1 MSGRWRAWARLLGG
15 AAILAVL
22 VWSLGAGPFV
32 RGVRTVDA
40 WSLAA
45 ATGIGAVTTVCCA
58 WRWSLVARG
67 LGVAVPLRP
76 AIAAYYRSQ
85 FLNTTLPGGVLGDL
99 HRGMAAGRNAGSV
112 GRGLRAVGWERAAG
126 QVVQVALAAVALLIL
141 PSPVRSAMP
150 AVLALAVLALAVL
163 AVAALAVGVLGLRA
177 ESLALAPRR
186 PLSRLLGR
194 PHGRPSRWERTVRAA
209 GADLRDGVLA
219 RRAWPGILATSVV
232 VVAGH
237 AATFLV
243 AGRATGVTAPPA
255 RMLPLALLI
264 LLAMAIPANVGG
276 WGPREGVAAWAFG
289 AAGLGAAQG
298 LATAV
303 AYGVLVLAANLPG
316 ALVLA
321 WSARRPGH
329 QPTRRPRHQ
338 PTRRPSHRLRPEPT
352 DPPRPAF
359 AHREG
364 AAHG

>member
-1 MSGRWRAWARLLGG
+1 MGRRMSGRWRAWARLLGG

-22 VWSLGAGPFV
+22 VWSLGTGPFV
-32 RGVRTVDA
+32 HGVRTVDG

-45 ATGIGAVTTVCCA
+45 ATGIAAVTTVCCA

-67 LGVAVPLRP
+67 LGVTVPLRP

-85 FLNTTLPGGVLGDL
+85 FLNTTLPGGVLGDV
-99 HRGMAAGRNAGSV
+99 HRGVASGRDAGSV

-126 QVVQVALAAVALLIL
+126 QVVQAALATVALLLL
-141 PSPVRSAMP
+141 PSPVQAAMP
-150 AVLALAVLALAVL
+150 VVALVALVLIAGTLA
-163 AVAALAVGVLGLRA
+163 AAL
-177 ESLALAPRR
+177 RR
-186 PLSRLLGR
+186 PVSLPTGR
-194 PHGRPSRWERTVRAA
+194 QPSRWERAARAA
-209 GADLRDGVLA
+209 GSDLRDGVFA
-219 RRAWPGILATSVV
+219 RRAWPGILAASVV

-237 AATFLV
+237 VATFLI
-243 AGRATGVTAPPA
+243 AARAVGVTAPPA

-264 LLAMAIPANVGG
+264 LLAMAVPANVGG
-276 WGPREGVAAWAFG
+276 WGPREGVAAGAFG

-316 ALVLA
+316 AVVLA
-321 WSARRPGH
+321 WPARRRSG
-329 QPTRRPRHQ
+329 TVWRSDTVRH
-338 PTRRPSHRLRPEPT
+338 SEPT
-352 DPPRPAF
+352 DPPRSAF